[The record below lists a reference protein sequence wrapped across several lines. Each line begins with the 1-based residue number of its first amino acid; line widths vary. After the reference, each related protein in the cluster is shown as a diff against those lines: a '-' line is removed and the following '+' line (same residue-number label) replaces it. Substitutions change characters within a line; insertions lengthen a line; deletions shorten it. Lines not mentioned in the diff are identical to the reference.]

1 MRNRTRSA
9 ARDAL
14 PVTSEATRC
23 TPETSENTMSLNSA
37 SFANF
42 GDTWQKRKASTR
54 KFEKD
59 IRLMSTPRDSLL
71 QLETRFTA
79 VRVSSTTML
88 ENVASWMRPS
98 PTPTRIAL
106 QGEES
111 TQFATVT

>member
-1 MRNRTRSA
+1 
-9 ARDAL
+9 
-14 PVTSEATRC
+14 
-23 TPETSENTMSLNSA
+23 
-37 SFANF
+37 
-42 GDTWQKRKASTR
+42 
-54 KFEKD
+54 
-59 IRLMSTPRDSLL
+59 MSTPRDSLL